1 MGQLATAKALMAKY
15 KIISSDS
22 HVLEPPD
29 LWTGRIDPEFRD
41 RAPYMARDGEY
52 DQWYVEKD
60 LKVGAIGLISQVG
73 VRFEAPE
80 NITSQG
86 RFEDAPAGGYDPHA
100 AIKDMDLD
108 GVQAA
113 LLYPSQGLFLYKLQD
128 SALLSAVC
136 RAYNNWL
143 ADFCHPYPDRLK
155 GIAMLNLDDVQNGI
169 GEMGRSAKL
178 GLAGAMISVYPLVN
192 RQYDR
197 PEYDP
202 FWAAAQ
208 EMDIPITLHTAT
220 QRPGPGLPVMASNA
234 VQGASQTA
242 TFRANIDYWVR
253 NSLADMIFSGVFERY
268 PSLKVVVAEFELA
281 WIPHFLKQ
289 MDYVYAERHQ
299 QATYRFKN
307 DLIPSDFFH
316 RNVRIS
322 FQEDDLGI
330 QLRHIIGVDNLM
342 WGSDY
347 PHSES
352 TWPRSRQV
360 LEEILAGVPDDEKV
374 KITGANAA
382 KLYDI
387 D

>member
-1 MGQLATAKALMAKY
+1 MAKY

-29 LWTGRIDPEFRD
+29 LWTDRIDSEFRD
-41 RAPYMARDGEY
+41 RAPYMAREGGY

-73 VRFEAPE
+73 IRFEAPE
-80 NITSQG
+80 NITFQG
-86 RFEDAPAGGYDPHA
+86 RFEDAPAGGYDPHE
-100 AIKDMDLD
+100 AIKDMDVD

-143 ADFCHPYPDRLK
+143 ADFCNAYPDRLK
-155 GIAMLNLDDVQNGI
+155 GIAMLNLDDVQDGI
-169 GEMGRSAKL
+169 GELERAARL
-178 GLAGAMISVYPLVN
+178 GLAGAMISVYPLAN

-208 EMDIPITLHTAT
+208 DLGIPITLHTAT
-220 QRPGPGLPVMASNA
+220 QRPGPGLPVLSSNA

-253 NSLADMIFSGVFERY
+253 NSLADMIFSGVFEHY

-281 WIPHFLKQ
+281 WVPHFLKQ
-289 MDYVYAERHQ
+289 MDYVYTERHQ

-352 TWPRSRQV
+352 TWPRSQQV
-360 LEEILAGVPDDEKV
+360 LEEILAGVTEEEKV
-374 KITGANAA
+374 KIAGANAA